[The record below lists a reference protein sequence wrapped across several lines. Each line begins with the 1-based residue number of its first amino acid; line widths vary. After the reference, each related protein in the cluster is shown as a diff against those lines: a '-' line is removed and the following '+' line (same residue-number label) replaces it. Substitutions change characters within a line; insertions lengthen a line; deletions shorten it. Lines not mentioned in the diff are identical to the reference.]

1 MESSKV
7 KNIILTIL
15 VVTNILL
22 LGLMLFQRVESRH
35 YRQQALQDA
44 VDLLAQQGISAQAEA
59 MPDKDFPVPQVLE
72 TDAQR
77 ELESFSGILGS
88 DTTFTQRGLV
98 SLYSGS
104 LGTAEVWENGSFTVQ
119 LTPGAYPL
127 VGRAVEE
134 HALSVLD
141 QMGFSGQIT
150 DVTSSSLTAVELLG
164 NVPIFSCAVTLSY
177 EGDELRSISG
187 THLTGTPSADSQAGE
202 ALSTATLLVRFRS
215 GVMDSGDTCTAI
227 LSAAQG
233 YVLSADAAQRL
244 RRIPVLRLE
253 TDTNLYL
260 LNALTGEWS
269 RM

>member
-7 KNIILTIL
+7 KNIVLTIL

-22 LGLMLFQRVESRH
+22 LGLMLSQRVESRR
-35 YRQQALQDA
+35 YRQQTLQDA
-44 VDLLAQQGISAQAEA
+44 VDLLAQQGIAARAED
-59 MPDKDFPVPQVLE
+59 MPDKDFPLPQVLE

-88 DTTFTQRGLV
+88 DTAFTQRGLV
-98 SLYSGS
+98 SLYTGS
-104 LGTAEVWENGSFTVQ
+104 LGTAEAWENGSFSVR

-127 VGRAVEE
+127 AGRTVEE
-134 HALSVLD
+134 HALAVLD
-141 QMGFSGQIT
+141 QMGFSGQVT
-150 DVTSSSLTAVELLG
+150 DVTASSLTAVELLDS
-164 NVPIFSCAVTLSY
+164 VPIFSCEVTLSY
-177 EGDELRSISG
+177 DGGELRSISG
-187 THLTGTPSADSQAGE
+187 AHLTGTPTADSQAGA
-202 ALSTATLLVRFRS
+202 ALDTATLLVRFRS
-215 GVMDSGDTCTAI
+215 GVMGSGDTCTAI

-244 RRIPVLRLE
+244 RLVPVLRLE

-260 LNALTGEWS
+260 LSALTGEWS